1 MSDQDYMVQGMQ
13 EAADKHDP
21 AAMLAKYHRER
32 DQVAPYIPTARITDQ
47 APDTGALTP
56 SQVRGLKVFAVATS
70 ILSACAGF
78 LQACASGAMNTV
90 FQYGAG
96 AAFLAVV
103 VSELVG
109 IKPDGK
115 KQYADKSGH
124 QEHHHHYYQNNNF
137 GGGGAN
143 QQNL

>member
-1 MSDQDYMVQGMQ
+1 MSEQDYMVQGMQ
-13 EAADKHDP
+13 EAAGKHDP
-21 AAMLAKYHRER
+21 DAILARYMQER
-32 DQVAPYIPTARITDQ
+32 DQVAPYVPPVRVPEHV
-47 APDTGALTP
+47 PDTGTLTP
-56 SQVRGLKVFAVATS
+56 SQIRSIKVFGVVGSMVTFWV
-70 ILSACAGF
+70 SAF
-78 LQACASGAMNTV
+78 QVVASGAMNTV

-109 IKPDGK
+109 IKPDGE